1 MTTIDMHLFTKDYY
15 EDGVRKHISG
25 YENYSWQPTRSI
37 PEALDIQNYFDFDTC
52 VDYGCAK
59 GFLVH
64 ALRILGSKAYGE
76 DMSEYAIENCHPAV
90 KDYLSLPNKK
100 IYDLLICKDMLEHV
114 EEVDIPAVLHLFKQ
128 KSDQFFFTIPLGD
141 NDRFRIR
148 EYEVDITHVT
158 KKDEEWW
165 IKTFEKHGFELIKFC
180 YEFGSIKRKWVDKFP
195 YGNGFFILK
204 HDDSYDG

>member
-64 ALRILGSKAYGE
+64 ALRILGSRAYGE

-114 EEVDIPAVLHLFKQ
+114 EEDLLFYICSNRSQISSFLQYLLETMIVSVFVSMK
-128 KSDQFFFTIPLGD
+128 
-141 NDRFRIR
+141 
-148 EYEVDITHVT
+148 
-158 KKDEEWW
+158 
-165 IKTFEKHGFELIKFC
+165 LI
-180 YEFGSIKRKWVDKFP
+180 
-195 YGNGFFILK
+195 LLM
-204 HDDSYDG
+204 